1 MNFNIIDMHQW
12 GRKPYFEHYLN
23 HVCCTY
29 SMTVQIDIS
38 RMREE
43 LKRTGIKLY
52 PALIY
57 MITKVVNR
65 HREFRTSFD
74 SDGRLG
80 VWEQMSPSFTIF
92 HEEHRTFSSIYT
104 AFSAHFPT
112 FYQRYL
118 EETAKYHNADQLF
131 PIPNVPPNTF
141 PISCIPWV
149 NFTGFNLNVYSG
161 ERYLLPIFT
170 IGKFL
175 RQDDKVLLPLSVQ
188 FHHAVCDGYH
198 ASLLFNE
205 LEELAAECTDWLKGV
220 KYPH

>member
-1 MNFNIIDMHQW
+1 
-12 GRKPYFEHYLN
+12 
-23 HVCCTY
+23 
-29 SMTVQIDIS
+29 
-38 RMREE
+38 
-43 LKRTGIKLY
+43 
-52 PALIY
+52 
-57 MITKVVNR
+57 
-65 HREFRTSFD
+65 
-74 SDGRLG
+74 
-80 VWEQMSPSFTIF
+80 MSPSFTIF
-92 HEEHRTFSSIYT
+92 HEEHRTFSSIHT

-118 EETAKYHNADQLF
+118 EETAKYLNADQLF
-131 PIPNVPPNTF
+131 PNPNEPPNTF

-198 ASLLFNE
+198 ASVLFNE
-205 LEELAAECTDWLKGV
+205 LQELAAGCTDWLKGV